1 MKSSCVLNWLVG
13 FWQFFGENSS
23 RGLSV
28 ISRLG
33 YLGKVLKKI
42 IIIISFSVMSYSK
55 KSIWDTFS
63 CRSITKVRECLCV
76 LKQVLI
82 VNLYNINIQNMIIKG
97 GFQTWSYIKGFS
109 FLIAFLSI
117 THVGFFL
124 TCVIT
129 LQSVTVMHT
138 SRETVHKATCKNST
152 HLWWWSKLYCT

>member
-1 MKSSCVLNWLVG
+1 
-13 FWQFFGENSS
+13 
-23 RGLSV
+23 
-28 ISRLG
+28 
-33 YLGKVLKKI
+33 
-42 IIIISFSVMSYSK
+42 MSYSK
-55 KSIWDTFS
+55 KSIWDPFS
-63 CRSITKVRECLCV
+63 CCSITKVRECLCV

-82 VNLYNINIQNMIIKG
+82 VNLYNINIQNTIIKG

-152 HLWWWSKLYCT
+152 HLWWWPKLYCTELKVNIGALHVLFLFYSWLWIRFLSTFFFAWKVI